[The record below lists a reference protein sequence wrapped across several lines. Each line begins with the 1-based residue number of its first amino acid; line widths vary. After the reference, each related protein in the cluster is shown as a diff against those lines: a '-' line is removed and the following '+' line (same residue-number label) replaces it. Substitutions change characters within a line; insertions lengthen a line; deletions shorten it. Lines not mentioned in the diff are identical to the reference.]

1 MKPTTFNQV
10 EVVTLKESHCPK
22 CNRRMI
28 KGSNTLCVRCEQ
40 AENAKSDLIEQNIHK
55 GNRLLE
61 IFKLT
66 KNFYLT

>member
-1 MKPTTFNQV
+1 MKPTEFSPV
-10 EVVTLKESHCPK
+10 EVILTRAHCPK

-28 KGSNTLCVRCEQ
+28 QGSNTMCVRCEQ
-40 AENAKSDLIEQNIHK
+40 ADHAKSDAIEQNIHK

>member
-1 MKPTTFNQV
+1 MKPTTFNPV
-10 EVVTLKESHCPK
+10 EVILTRAHCPK

-28 KGSNTLCVRCEQ
+28 KGSNTMCVRCEQ
-40 AENAKSDLIEQNIHK
+40 AMNATSDAIEQNIHK

-66 KNFYLT
+66 INFYLT